1 MSEKPISFKEILET
15 IPVLQNLNATDE
27 LMTTLCWEAYQY
39 QDLILEDLK
48 PLFDDIYIKQKELLP
63 LENKNLLE
71 NHNLRY
77 SWILFRNNT
86 WDLFNFILKQQLDSK
101 QIKNLKTIC
110 RIFEFSSQIDEH
122 NSEELYKLMLKY
134 ITDEDQINNLSLE
147 NIETILERW
156 HDLDEKSLANLE
168 KKKHQLYQEILEES
182 NDIEQLLYLHGEIT
196 NEKIKDQFI
205 EKIKKLITDNIK
217 KWITVW
223 EIIKFLYRTQHE
235 ESFFNILLNELKKQ
249 LKELL
254 KAKKLNVYKIQEF
267 YKEIRDNSHNPCT
280 LRINIEWYYVDE
292 IERQLE
298 KKKLEKL
305 NIEELL
311 TILYTIEI
319 YHRVN
324 DKVDNLSSNIRNLIY
339 SKWKTKLL
347 EWEITKQY
355 ASEIEEIS
363 SFDPEI
369 NNIIKLTISDLS

>member
-15 IPVLQNLNATDE
+15 VPVLQNLNATDE
-27 LMTTLCWEAYQY
+27 LMTTLCWEAYQH

-48 PLFDDIYIKQKELLP
+48 PLFDDIYIRQKDIIDLKKEDP
-63 LENKNLLE
+63 SE

-77 SWILFRNNT
+77 SWSLFCNNT
-86 WDLFNFILKQQLDSK
+86 WDLFNFIVKQQIESK
-101 QIKNLKTIC
+101 QIKDLKTVC
-110 RIFEFSSQIDEH
+110 RIFEFSQQINEH
-122 NSEELYKLMLKY
+122 NSEKIYKLMLKY
-134 ITDEDQINNLSLE
+134 VTDEKQINNLSLE

-168 KKKHQLYQEILEES
+168 RKTEQLYQEILKES
-182 NDIEQLLYLHGEIT
+182 DDMEQLLYLHDEIEDK
-196 NEKIKDQFI
+196 NIKDQFSK
-205 EKIKKLITDNIK
+205 KIKKLITDKIK

-223 EIIKFLYRTQHE
+223 EIIKFLYRTQYE
-235 ESFFNILLNELKKQ
+235 KEFFDILLNELKKQ
-249 LKELL
+249 LNTLL
-254 KAKKLNVYKIQEF
+254 NTKKLNVYKIQEF
-267 YKEIRDNSHNPCT
+267 YKEIQNNSHNPCT
-280 LRINIEWYYVDE
+280 LKINIEWYYVDE

-355 ASEIEEIS
+355 ALEIEEIS

-369 NNIIKLTISDLS
+369 NNIIKLTILDLS